1 MNLNLSGSTQSNTA
15 AQTAAATTAANT
27 ASAAN
32 THGNQSANLHSE
44 NYNAG
49 QVFSGE
55 VAQINGKEILILLG
69 NHQTI
74 SARMEGDIS
83 LTLGQSVY
91 FEVQSNKSNQI
102 LLRPLYTNLTSAD
115 PAVLKALDA
124 AGLPVNEK
132 TIGMTSAMMEE
143 GMPVNR
149 NALYE
154 MFRQVNAFQ
163 NADMKTLVQMTKLQL
178 PITESNISQFEN
190 YRNLEHQLVKDVDL
204 LSDGIPKL
212 ISELTTQGN
221 TVDAYNLSKQLLDML
236 TMGRDASIT
245 TEGNPGGIA
254 QGEIIKSG
262 AEALAEA
269 LNISTA
275 NASTDNISGQAVD
288 AQNTTR
294 ILNMDAA
301 LQELTPEQRQSLA
314 NHLESLGMSP
324 EAKTQLLNGQISA
337 QQLYDFL
344 KECLEQPDAHHN
356 EHLKALLQSDAYQNL
371 LKNDIMKQWL
381 LNPQNIA
388 KEGKVEEFYRRI
400 SEQSQKI
407 LQAMQNTAKPDAAL
421 IKSAGNMQDNVN
433 FMNQLNQMLTY
444 VQLPLK
450 MSQENAHGDL
460 YVYTNKKNLAAK
472 DGNVSALL
480 HLEMETL
487 GTMDIHVAMQ
497 QNKVSTHFY
506 LEKEEMLDFIEANI
520 HLLDERLTKKGYHMD
535 STVSVKENGKTSVV
549 EEFLHGNGTAPVAG
563 STGVTKYSFDV
574 RA

>member
-15 AQTAAATTAANT
+15 AAQNTAAT
-27 ASAAN
+27 SAAN
-32 THGNQSANLHSE
+32 AAGSVHVQGNHSANLNSG

-55 VAQINGKEILILLG
+55 VAEINGKDILILLG

-91 FEVQSNKSNQI
+91 FEVQSNKNNQMF
-102 LLRPLYTNLTSAD
+102 LRPLYTNLTSAD

-143 GMPVNR
+143 GMPVNKH
-149 NALYE
+149 ALQE
-154 MFRQVNAFQ
+154 MFRQVNSFQ
-163 NADMKTLVQMTKLQL
+163 NVDTKTLVQMTKLQL
-178 PITESNISQFEN
+178 PITESNVAQFEK
-190 YRNLEHQLVKDVDL
+190 YQNLEHQILKDVNNL
-204 LSDGIPKL
+204 TDGIPKL
-212 ISELTTQGN
+212 IGELTAQGN
-221 TVDAYNLSKQLLDML
+221 TVESYDLNRQLLDIL
-236 TMGRDASIT
+236 TAGREQLTEAASSQ
-245 TEGNPGGIA
+245 A
-254 QGEIIKSG
+254 DV
-262 AEALAEA
+262 
-269 LNISTA
+269 TA
-275 NASTDNISGQAVD
+275 GGQAVD
-288 AQNTTR
+288 ALAGSLAEQAATGAQVTDQVVTGAQTTAQAG
-294 ILNMDAA
+294 ISDTA

-314 NHLESLGMSP
+314 EHLENLGLSQ
-324 EAKTQLLNGQISA
+324 EGKAQLLNGQMTT
-337 QQLYDFL
+337 QQVYDFL
-344 KECLEQPDAHHN
+344 KEALAQPEAHHN
-356 EHLKALLQSDAYQNL
+356 EHLKTLLQSDAYQNL
-371 LKNDIMKQWL
+371 LKSDLTQQWL
-381 LNPQNIA
+381 LKPEDVA
-388 KEGKVEEFYRRI
+388 KEGRVEELYRRI

-407 LQAMQNTAKPDAAL
+407 LQALQNTAKPDATL
-421 IKSAGNMQDNVN
+421 VKSAGNMQDNVN
-433 FMNQLNQMLTY
+433 FMNQLNQMLSY

-506 LEKEEMLDFIEANI
+506 LQKEEMLDFIEANI
-520 HLLDERLTKKGYHMD
+520 HLLNERLTKKGYQMKT
-535 STVSVKENGKTSVV
+535 SVSVKETEETNVV
-549 EEFLHGNGTAPVAG
+549 EEFLHGNGAAIPPGAAGVA
-563 STGVTKYSFDV
+563 KYSFDV